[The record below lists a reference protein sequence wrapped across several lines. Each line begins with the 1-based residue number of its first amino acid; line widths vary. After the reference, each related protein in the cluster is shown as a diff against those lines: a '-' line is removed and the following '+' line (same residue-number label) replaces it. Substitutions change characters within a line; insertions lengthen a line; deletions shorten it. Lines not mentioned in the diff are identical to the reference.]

1 MHELGQLLK
10 EERLKRGLSLED
22 LQESTKIRKRYLEA
36 IEEGNFKVLP
46 GNFYVRAFVKN
57 YAEAVGLDP
66 NELLKLY
73 HNVLPSTEPELAA
86 EPITRSRVSTKASE
100 RWGRVASGIML
111 WAFLILIIAL
121 IWFFVSKYNV
131 DNSGSGE
138 DSRITD
144 QHTSDI
150 NNPDSTYSPSPSTPT
165 PNVTPEPTPTP
176 TPQPKVEFVRSE
188 GGRDYYVVNGS
199 DTIKIEVKG
208 IGNRECWI
216 GLESP
221 VGHTLTQF
229 NLAAG
234 EEREWELNE
243 SAYIVIGA
251 PPEAQLIVNGTE
263 INVGDTY
270 NPKRIQ
276 FDFAEQPAEEDSLE
290 GEGEEQS
297 NGEGPDNSR
306 SNTAE

>member
-10 EERLKRGLSLED
+10 EERLKKGLTLED

-73 HNVLPSTEPELAA
+73 HNVLPSTEPELSA

-100 RWGRVASGIML
+100 RWGRVASGVML

-131 DNSGSGE
+131 GNLGSGDE
-138 DSRITD
+138 NNRITD

-150 NNPDSTYSPSPSTPT
+150 NNPDSTYSPSAPTPT
-165 PNVTPEPTPTP
+165 PDSTPEPTPTP
-176 TPQPKVEFVRSE
+176 TPPPVVEFVRSE
-188 GGRDYYVVNGS
+188 GGRDFYVVNGS
-199 DTIKIEVKG
+199 ETINIEVKG
-208 IGNRECWI
+208 IGTRESWI

-221 VGHTLTQF
+221 VGNTLTQF
-229 NLAAG
+229 NLGAG
-234 EEREWELNE
+234 EERDWELE
-243 SAYIVIGA
+243 EAAYIVIGA

-276 FDFAEQPAEEDSLE
+276 FDFADESAADDNEEVDEQTNQQ
-290 GEGEEQS
+290 G
-297 NGEGPDNSR
+297 
-306 SNTAE
+306 